1 MNFKFI
7 DLFCGIGGFHQAM
20 RKMGGTCVFASDI
33 NKDARYSYQQNY
45 DIQVTGDIRKIN
57 EKEMPEFDVLCAGF
71 PCQPF
76 SNAGKKKAID
86 DTRGTLFHDIL
97 RIAREKRPRVMI
109 LENVKHI
116 MKIGRGEVFRTI
128 IKAIEE
134 SGYNVNTTTLSPHQ
148 LGIPQQRER
157 VIFLCVR
164 SDCPGAEDIPIILP
178 PKNSKIDCKSILE
191 KGRVAKKYYVTG
203 DQKYVLDAW
212 DEMIGIFEDGEKLSP
227 TILVKEFYS
236 NYTDEEF
243 ASLPKWKQDYMTKN
257 RPIYEKYK
265 DQWDAWFDKH
275 KHILQKRE
283 IYMKLEWQ
291 AGKKQANDSIWKHFI
306 SFRQSGIR
314 VKKAKY
320 FPTLVAI
327 VQTPVYGPK
336 KRFLTPRECA
346 RLQSFPDSFICHEND
361 HKAYKQFGNAVNVD
375 VIHYASKEVIKKYI
389 TSEAEQNEEIN

>member
-20 RKMGGTCVFASDI
+20 EKMGGTCVFASDI
-33 NKDARYSYQQNY
+33 NKDARHSYQQNY
-45 DIQVTGDIRKIN
+45 DIQVTGDIRKID
-57 EKEMPEFDVLCAGF
+57 EKEIPEFDVLCAGF

-116 MKIGRGEVFRTI
+116 MKIDGGEAFRTI

-164 SDCPGAEDIPIILP
+164 TDCPGAEDIPITLP
-178 PKNSKIDCKSILE
+178 PKGAKIDCKSIIE

-212 DEMIGIFEDGEKLSP
+212 DEMIEVFEDGEKLSP

-375 VIHYASKEVIKKYI
+375 VIHYASKEVIKKYV
-389 TSEAEQNEEIN
+389 TSATQNEEIN

>member
-1 MNFKFI
+1 MKFKFI

-20 RKMGGTCVFASDI
+20 VKMGGECVFASDI
-33 NKDARYSYQQNY
+33 NKDARYSYHQNY
-45 DIQVTGDIRKIN
+45 NINVNGDIRKIN
-57 EKEMPEFDVLCAGF
+57 EKELPNFDVLCAGF

-97 RIAREKRPRVMI
+97 RIAREKLPRVMI

-116 MKIGRGEVFRTI
+116 MKIGGGEAFRTI

-134 SGYNVNTTTLSPHQ
+134 SGYKVNTTTLSPHQ

-157 VIFLCVR
+157 VIFLCIR
-164 SDCPGAEDIPIILP
+164 ADCIGDEEIPITLP
-178 PKNSKIDCKSILE
+178 PKSVKIDCTSIIE
-191 KGRVAKKYYVTG
+191 KGRVARKYYVTG
-203 DQKYVLDAW
+203 DEKYVLDAW
-212 DEMIGIFEDGEKLSP
+212 DEMIRVFEDGEKLSP
-227 TILVKEFYS
+227 TILVNEFYS

-243 ASLPKWKQDYMTKN
+243 ASLPKWKQEYITKN
-257 RPIYEKYK
+257 KPIYEKYK
-265 DQWDAWFDKH
+265 NQWDEWFDKH
-275 KHILQKRE
+275 KHVLQKRQ

-291 AGKKQANDSIWKHFI
+291 AGKKNPRDSIWKHFI

-327 VQTPVYGPK
+327 VQTPIYGPK
-336 KRFLTPRECA
+336 KRYLTPRECA

-361 HKAYKQFGNAVNVD
+361 KKAYKQFGNAVNVE
-375 VIHYASKEVIKKYI
+375 VIHYASKETIKKIYI
-389 TSEAEQNEEIN
+389 